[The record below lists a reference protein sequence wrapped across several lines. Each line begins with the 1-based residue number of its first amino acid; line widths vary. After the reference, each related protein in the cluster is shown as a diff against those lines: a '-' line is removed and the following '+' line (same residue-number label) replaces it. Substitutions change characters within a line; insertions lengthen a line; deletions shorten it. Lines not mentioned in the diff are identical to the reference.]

1 MIPVEMFLE
10 TSLPSTNKNERQSAK
25 VVFLFVFLRNHYTI
39 MNSRKIN
46 KVLIANRG
54 EIAVRIIKTL
64 SRLHIASVAVFADN
78 DANALHRRMAD
89 EACPLGG
96 GLLKDTYLNVQK
108 IIDAA
113 LDAGADA
120 IHPGYG
126 FLSENPELAEACEA
140 NNLVFIGPDAHSIRL
155 MGNKIEARKIA
166 VKNDIPVTFGM
177 MGSQDEILEMADK
190 LPYPILIKAAAGG
203 GGKGMHVVWQKD
215 DLKLEMERASREAE
229 KFFGDGTV
237 FVEQYIENPRHI
249 EVQVLADHHGNV
261 VHLGERECSIQRRYQ
276 KIIEESPSPSLDE
289 MKRRQ
294 ICETAVKLCKA
305 IGYRNAGTVEFIVDQ
320 DLNFYFL
327 EMNTRIQVEHPVT
340 EMRSGIDIVEEQIR
354 IARGKEMGWT
364 QDNIQLQGHAIEL
377 RIYAEN
383 PENGFLPSPGKVTAY
398 HEPQVRGARV
408 DSSIDGTCVVSEAY
422 DPMIAK
428 LVCHGK
434 NRQSALETAG
444 SALKE
449 FIIQG
454 LTTNKAYIWEVIQ
467 NEDFVANQISTAFC
481 ATHHETLLKALNESR
496 KKQSISDI
504 IAVFLMFD
512 FCKKHI
518 GQHPDNVW
526 EEIGYWRYQM
536 QITVDVEGLKVPV
549 QIHVAE
555 ANKICGMIDGVP
567 FVVEYIQYDNNQ
579 LKIMLNG
586 RTETVYCSI
595 NDEQKTIVN
604 FHGLNFT
611 CFRTDQLNEA
621 LDYACRDAVNDKSR
635 LVSPMPGKVVKINV
649 KEGDVVAEGTAM
661 IVVEAMK
668 MENNIVATAMA
679 KVKKVLVAEGQM
691 VDNKMQLIELE

>member
-1 MIPVEMFLE
+1 
-10 TSLPSTNKNERQSAK
+10 
-25 VVFLFVFLRNHYTI
+25 

-64 SRLHIASVAVFADN
+64 RRLHIASVAVFADN
-78 DANALHRRMAD
+78 DAHALHRRMAD
-89 EACPLGG
+89 EACPLGNG
-96 GLLKDTYLNVQK
+96 ALKDTYLNIQK

-126 FLSENPELAEACEA
+126 FLSESPELAEACEA
-140 NNLVFIGPDAHSIRL
+140 NNLIFIGPDANSIRL
-155 MGNKIEARKIA
+155 MGNKIAARKIA

-177 MGSQDEILEMADK
+177 MGSHEEILENADE

-203 GGKGMHVVWQKD
+203 GGKGMHIVWDKD
-215 DLKLEMERASREAE
+215 DLCPEMERATREAE

-249 EVQVLADHHGNV
+249 EVQVLADHFGNV
-261 VHLGERECSIQRRYQ
+261 VHLGERECTIQRRYQ
-276 KIIEESPSPSLDE
+276 KIIEESPSPTLDE
-289 MKRRQ
+289 QKRQQ
-294 ICETAVKLCKA
+294 ICETAVRLCKA
-305 IGYRNAGTVEFIVDQ
+305 IGYRNAGTVEFLVDQ
-320 DLNFYFL
+320 NLNFYFL

-364 QDNIQLQGHAIEL
+364 QENIQLQGHAIEL
-377 RIYAEN
+377 RIYAED

-408 DSSIDGTCVVSEAY
+408 DSSIDGACVISEAY

-428 LVCHGK
+428 LSCQGK
-434 NRQSALETAG
+434 SRQAAIDTAS

-454 LTTNKAYIWEVIQ
+454 LTTNKAYLWEVIR
-467 NEDFVANQISTAFC
+467 NEDFINNNISTSFC
-481 ATHHETLLKALNESR
+481 SNHQDVLLKALNESR
-496 KKQSISDI
+496 KNQSVNDI
-504 IAVFLMFD
+504 VAAFLMYD
-512 FCKKHI
+512 FCKK
-518 GQHPDNVW
+518 QVEQRPDNVW

-536 QITVDVEGLKVPV
+536 QITVDVEGTKVPV
-549 QIHVAE
+549 SLRTAE
-555 ANKICGMIDGVP
+555 AKKICGMIGETP
-567 FVVEYIQYDNNQ
+567 FLAEFIQYDSNQ

-586 RTETVYCSI
+586 RTETVYCSV

-604 FHGLNFT
+604 FHGLNFA
-611 CFRTDQLNEA
+611 CFRTDQLNA
-621 LDYACRDAVNDKSR
+621 TLDYACKESVNDKSR

-649 KEGDVVAEGTAM
+649 KEGDEVYEGM
-661 IVVEAMK
+661 IMMVVEAMK
-668 MENNIVATAMA
+668 MENNITASGKA
-679 KVKKVLVAEGQM
+679 KVKRILVTEGQM
-691 VDNKMQLIELE
+691 VDNKMQLLELES